1 MPAAKKA
8 GSARRAPASATNKD
22 GSARKKPGP
31 AKGTPRGQKSVA
43 PAAATSAPATK
54 TPRRKG
60 TRAKKTFLLYAVE
73 GNELSFAVEHPG
85 ATGQIAVA
93 SAVKAGILAPDTP
106 YVFLTPAT
114 IGRAV
119 EIEAVERDVQYKV
132 KAVSKKRTPRKPKAA
147 TEALDPLPQDGPP
160 TPADP
165 PVETPVPKTSA
176 RAGKKATTP
185 APMPATTAN
194 PFA

>member
-8 GSARRAPASATNKD
+8 GSARRAPATNKD

-31 AKGTPRGQKSVA
+31 AKGTPRGVKA
-43 PAAATSAPATK
+43 APAT
-54 TPRRKG
+54 TPAAKAPAKRRG
-60 TRAKKTFLLYAVE
+60 TRTKKTFLIYSVE
-73 GNELSFAVEHPG
+73 GNELSFATEHPG

-93 SAVKAGILAPDTP
+93 SAVKEGILAPDTP

-114 IGRAV
+114 VARAV

-132 KAVSKKRTPRKPKAA
+132 KAATKKRATRKPKALPA
-147 TEALDPLPQDGPP
+147 TAPP

-165 PVETPVPKTSA
+165 PVETAEEKPASA
-176 RAGKKATTP
+176 RGGKKAALP
-185 APMPATTAN
+185 PSPPATTAN